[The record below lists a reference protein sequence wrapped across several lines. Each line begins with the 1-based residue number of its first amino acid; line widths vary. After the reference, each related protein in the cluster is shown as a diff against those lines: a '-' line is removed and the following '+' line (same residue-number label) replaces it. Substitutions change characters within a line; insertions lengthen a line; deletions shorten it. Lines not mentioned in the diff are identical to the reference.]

1 MLARQTNNAV
11 VANSYYI
18 ANADGSY
25 NAQGEYLGLSDTAFA
40 GSNTTGSLVVV
51 FGEVA

>member
-1 MLARQTNNAV
+1 MLVLKYDNT
-11 VANSYYI
+11 VAQNSYYI